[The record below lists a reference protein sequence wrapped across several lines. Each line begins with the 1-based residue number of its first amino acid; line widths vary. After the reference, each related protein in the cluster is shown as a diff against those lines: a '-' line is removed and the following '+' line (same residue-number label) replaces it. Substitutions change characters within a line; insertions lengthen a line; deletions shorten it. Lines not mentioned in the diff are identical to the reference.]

1 MADFHEQS
9 PPVTRSVFGKASSNS
24 GKSGVRVASAG
35 ISPPCPQCGS
45 SKVWRDG
52 LRYSVFGDS
61 IQRWICRN
69 CGLRFSDSEDIE
81 KAWSTF
87 ERLERVDTNSLK
99 SRSDRSRD
107 RRIRVSEPEMIN
119 LAEVTRQ
126 ETAAGATLLD
136 KATLKGLLVQYA
148 FWIQKE
154 GYAEDSRYRDCIRM
168 LINAGANLRDPE
180 NVKEV
185 IAKRPWK
192 DGTKMQA
199 TYAYDLMT
207 KMLRITLTT
216 QHNKQLFDMKAFAA
230 TVTGAEKDAV
240 LKEIDGMNV
249 AYEAKMTQLT
259 WTKPSYTQEETL
271 PFVPD
276 EKELNDLIASCKSR
290 RMAAFLQT
298 LKETYADPTEAL
310 RLRWIDIDFS
320 KSIIT
325 INKPVKGHLPGPI
338 KVSNNV
344 LAMLNVLPKTS
355 ERIFPITYK
364 SAYDC
369 FKQVRKRAAARLQNP
384 RLLAISFRSFRHW
397 GGTMIA
403 HYTNGNV
410 LTVKK
415 LLRHKRIDNTMKYI
429 HMITFKDDDFEVAT
443 ATTDEEIKKLGM
455 MGYQKYDERHIGGTD
470 ISYYRRPKR
479 FSTLGT

>member
-1 MADFHEQS
+1 MAELAQQTS
-9 PPVTRSVFGKASSNS
+9 AANRIFGREAGSKNGESEL
-24 GKSGVRVASAG
+24 VRGSAG
-35 ISPPCPQCGS
+35 VSPLCPQCGS
-45 SKVWRDG
+45 KKVWRDG
-52 LRYSVFGDS
+52 LRYSLFGDR
-61 IQRWICRN
+61 IQRWLCRD
-69 CGLRFSDSEDIE
+69 CGFRFSDSHDVERS
-81 KAWSTF
+81 WSAF
-87 ERLERVDTNSLK
+87 ERLERVDTKSLK
-99 SRSDRSRD
+99 AHVDRPSSRQ
-107 RRIRVSEPEMIN
+107 ICVSEDGMIN
-119 LAEVTRQ
+119 LAEVETRQ

-136 KATLKGLLVQYA
+136 KATMKGLLVQYA

-180 NVKEV
+180 NVKAV

-192 DGTKMQA
+192 GGTKMQA

-207 KMLRITLTT
+207 KMLG
-216 QHNKQLFDMKAFAA
+216 
-230 TVTGAEKDAV
+230 V
-240 LKEIDGMNV
+240 
-249 AYEAKMTQLT
+249 T
-259 WTKPSYTQEETL
+259 WTKPRYVQEETL

-290 RMAAFLQT
+290 RMAAYLQT

-325 INKPVKGHLPGPI
+325 INQPVKGHLPGQI

-344 LAMLNVLPKTS
+344 LAMLNALPKTS
-355 ERIFPITYK
+355 ERIFPITYR
-364 SAYDC
+364 SAYTC
-369 FKQVRKRAAARLQNP
+369 FRQVRKRAAARLQNP
-384 RLLAISFRSFRHW
+384 RLMAISFRTFRHW

-429 HMITFKDDDFEVAT
+429 HMIHFKDDEFEVGS
-443 ATTDEEIKKLGM
+443 ATTVEEAKKLLTVGFDYVTEKDGIM
-455 MGYQKYDERHIGGTD
+455 LF
-470 ISYYRRPKR
+470 RRPKR
-479 FSTLGT
+479 FSILGT

>member
-1 MADFHEQS
+1 MAELTQQTS
-9 PPVTRSVFGKASSNS
+9 AANRRFGKEAGSKNS
-24 GKSGVRVASAG
+24 ESERVRGSAG
-35 ISPPCPQCGS
+35 ASPLCPQCGS
-45 SKVWRDG
+45 NKLWRDG
-52 LRYSVFGDS
+52 LRYSPFGDK
-61 IQRWICRN
+61 IQRWLCRN
-69 CGLRFSDSEDIE
+69 CGFRFSDSHDVERS
-81 KAWSTF
+81 WSAF
-87 ERLERVDTNSLK
+87 ERLQRVQTKSLK
-99 SRSDRSRD
+99 AKVDIVSDRQ
-107 RRIRVSEPEMIN
+107 ICVSEGEMIN

-180 NVKEV
+180 NVKAV

-207 KMLRITLTT
+207 KMLGI
-216 QHNKQLFDMKAFAA
+216 
-230 TVTGAEKDAV
+230 
-240 LKEIDGMNV
+240 
-249 AYEAKMTQLT
+249 T
-259 WTKPSYTQEETL
+259 WTKPRYRQEETL
-271 PFVPD
+271 PFVPE
-276 EKELNDLIASCKSR
+276 EKELNDLVASCKSR

-325 INKPVKGHLPGPI
+325 INKPVKGHLPGQI
-338 KVSNNV
+338 KVSSNV
-344 LAMLNVLPKTS
+344 LAMLNALPKTS

-384 RLLAISFRSFRHW
+384 RLLAISFRTYRHW

-429 HMITFKDDDFEVAT
+429 HMITFKDDEFEVGS
-443 ATTDEEIKKLGM
+443 ATTVEEAKKLLSVGFD
-455 MGYQKYDERHIGGTD
+455 YITQKDNIMLF
-470 ISYYRRPKR
+470 RRPKR
-479 FSTLGT
+479 FSILGT

>member
-1 MADFHEQS
+1 MADFHQRGLQGM
-9 PPVTRSVFGKASSNS
+9 RSVFGKASSN

-35 ISPPCPQCGS
+35 ISPPCPECGS
-45 SKVWRDG
+45 KKVWRDG
-52 LRYSVFGDS
+52 LRYSLFGDR
-61 IQRWICRN
+61 IQRWLCRN
-69 CGLRFSDSEDIE
+69 CGLRFSDSEDVE
-81 KAWSTF
+81 RAWSTF
-87 ERLERVDTNSLK
+87 ERLERVDTKSLK
-99 SRSDRSRD
+99 AKADRSRD
-107 RRIRVSEPEMIN
+107 RRIRVSEDEMIN

-168 LINAGANLRDPE
+168 LINAGANLREPE
-180 NVKEV
+180 NVKAV

-207 KMLRITLTT
+207 KMLGI
-216 QHNKQLFDMKAFAA
+216 
-230 TVTGAEKDAV
+230 
-240 LKEIDGMNV
+240 
-249 AYEAKMTQLT
+249 T
-259 WTKPSYTQEETL
+259 WTKPRYRQEETL
-271 PFVPD
+271 PFVPE

-325 INKPVKGHLPGPI
+325 INKPVKGHLPGQI
-338 KVSNNV
+338 KVSSNV

-384 RLLAISFRSFRHW
+384 RLLAISFRTYRHW

-429 HMITFKDDDFEVAT
+429 HMITFKDDEFEVGS
-443 ATTDEEIKKLGM
+443 ATTVEEAKKLLSVGFDYIAEKDGIM
-455 MGYQKYDERHIGGTD
+455 LF
-470 ISYYRRPKR
+470 RRPKR